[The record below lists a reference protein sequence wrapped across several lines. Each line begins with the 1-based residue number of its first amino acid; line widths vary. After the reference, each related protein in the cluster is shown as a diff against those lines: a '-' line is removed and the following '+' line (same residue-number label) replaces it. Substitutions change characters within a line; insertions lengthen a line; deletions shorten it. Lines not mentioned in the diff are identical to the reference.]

1 MESGTSKRWQF
12 FDPFAA
18 WFGSCNIQTIGKV
31 QDVQCTTYQSLSPVS
46 PSFLIFFVMFKKKV
60 QVVKWSFKC
69 WYSWVWDFHIFLRLC
84 WWKKMENKNQTNVL
98 QDIVSKLQDACFL
111 ADVLCV
117 QQYQLRRAR
126 CLTAWRFYRF
136 FIFTPIFGEVI
147 KFD

>member
-1 MESGTSKRWQF
+1 M
-12 FDPFAA
+12 
-18 WFGSCNIQTIGKV
+18 

-46 PSFLIFFVMFKKKV
+46 PSFLIFFCYV
-60 QVVKWSFKC
+60 QEKSASGEMVFQMLV
-69 WYSWVWDFHIFLRLC
+69 FLGLGFPHLFASLL
-84 WWKKMENKNQTNVL
+84 MENNGEKNQTNVL

-117 QQYQLRRAR
+117 RQYQLRRAR
-126 CLTAWRFYRF
+126 CLTAWRFYIF